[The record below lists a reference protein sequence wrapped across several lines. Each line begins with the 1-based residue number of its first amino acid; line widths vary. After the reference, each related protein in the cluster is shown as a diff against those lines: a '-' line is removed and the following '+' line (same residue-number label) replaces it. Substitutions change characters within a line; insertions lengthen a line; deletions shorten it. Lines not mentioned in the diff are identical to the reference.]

1 MNMREKLQ
9 KMEVS
14 EEFFDMTD
22 EYSRT
27 TAHKN
32 RLNNQVKFDD
42 SDIKIWNSKN
52 KQG

>member
-1 MNMREKLQ
+1 MNMKEKLQ
-9 KMEVS
+9 QMESS

-27 TAHKN
+27 TSHKD
-32 RLNNQVKFDD
+32 RLNNAVKFDD
-42 SDIKIWNSKN
+42 SDIKIWNRKN